1 MCCARA
7 AFRIDLASRVVAR
20 HGAPYG
26 ALWRAPD
33 AGALMGDLS
42 ITDAVRLSGKSRSSI
57 LRAIKSGALSARR
70 GPGGAFLI
78 DRSELARVY
87 AVGSPAP
94 DGAPDGAVL
103 RHEIDRLRADL
114 ADAERRAAV
123 AEALAE
129 ERARSLSDLR
139 RLLPAPAPAS
149 PVKARRRWW
158 PFG

>member
-1 MCCARA
+1 
-7 AFRIDLASRVVAR
+7 
-20 HGAPYG
+20 
-26 ALWRAPD
+26 
-33 AGALMGDLS
+33 MGDLS
-42 ITDAVRLSGKSRSSI
+42 ITDAVRLSGKSQSSI

-123 AEALAE
+123 AGLWPRNRRALSPICGGFCLLLMLRCLAVAGG
-129 ERARSLSDLR
+129 RSGDPRRAYARSRSLWLICQPQFQAWR
-139 RLLPAPAPAS
+139 RDG
-149 PVKARRRWW
+149 VWR
-158 PFG
+158 

>member
-7 AFRIDLASRVVAR
+7 ALRIDLASRVVAR

-26 ALWRAPD
+26 VLWRAPD

-87 AVGSPAP
+87 AVGSPTP

-139 RLLPAPAPAS
+139 RLLPAPDAPV
-149 PVKARRRWW
+149 PRRRWW